1 VSARTPLA
9 ARLLTVA
16 ACAALAATPSASA
29 SPSSS
34 GGPKTPSRATALCG
48 PGDNPEPGMQG
59 ETPLADLEAGRTAA
73 PYVCGMRIVGKLDP
87 WGRGDNAMLKR
98 SRQCAYVYGG
108 GERKGIA
115 VIDASDPKAP
125 KAVGLLDT
133 PGAIGGSET
142 MDVIDTGTRHLLVAG
157 DYSGGLRPPGP
168 APLDIYDISDCTRP
182 KLLTT
187 FYWPAN
193 IHVPKISPDGMRVY
207 ASREYGTDGLMV
219 LDISDPAKP
228 VYMGEYPLVL
238 PGGKAQ
244 RCHDMWI
251 NDGQTRLICAGSVPM
266 IEARKGDSAPSI
278 WDITQIGKS
287 NPEWPTIRFVGTSDI
302 RGQGDHH
309 APLLRVR
316 GRQYLVAANE
326 LRCTAFPRIFDM
338 TDEKSLRM
346 VGEFRL
352 EANDRC
358 LDDPAWAKA
367 NAAGSYGL
375 HYNAVVD
382 DAWGGVA
389 LGLFSFMGSGVRVV
403 DLRDPTHPYEVA
415 YYHPGAIDAPSP
427 PGPLAGKTD
436 SCMSINSFV
445 PETGHIWFVCRSGF
459 YVAELSKAV
468 RAKLGASVL

>member
-1 VSARTPLA
+1 MNKARIA
-9 ARLLTVA
+9 ARLLGAVA
-16 ACAALAATPSASA
+16 GAALLAAPLAAKPPAATPKA
-29 SPSSS
+29 
-34 GGPKTPSRATALCG
+34 PSRATAICG

-59 ETPLADLEAGRTAA
+59 ETPLADLTAGRTAK
-73 PYVCGMRIVGKLDP
+73 PYVCGMRIVARLDP
-87 WGRGDNAMLKR
+87 WDRGENAFLKR
-98 SRQCAYVYGG
+98 SRTCAYVYGG
-108 GERKGIA
+108 GNRKGIA
-115 VIDASDPKAP
+115 VIDASNPSAP

-142 MDVIDTGTRHLLVAG
+142 MDVIDVGDRHLLVAG

-168 APLDIYDISDCTRP
+168 APFDIYDISDCAKP

-193 IHVPKISPDGMRVY
+193 IHVPKISPDGKRVY
-207 ASREYGTDGLMV
+207 ASREYGTDGVMV

-228 VYMGEYPLVL
+228 AYMGEFPLVL

-251 NDGQTRLICAGSVPM
+251 NDDQTRLICAGSVPM

-278 WDITQIGKS
+278 WDITQVGKP

-309 APLLRVR
+309 APLLRVG
-316 GRQYLVAANE
+316 GRPYLVAANE

-338 TDEKSLRM
+338 SDEKALRM

-358 LDDPAWAKA
+358 LADSAWAKA

-382 DAWGGVA
+382 DAWGDVA
-389 LGLFSFMGSGVRVV
+389 LGMFSFMGSGVRIV
-403 DLRDPTHPYEVA
+403 DLRDPTHPREVA
-415 YYHPGAIDAPSP
+415 YYHPGAMEAPAQ
-427 PGPLAGKTD
+427 PGPVAGKTD

-459 YVAELSKAV
+459 YIADLSPAVKAY
-468 RAKLGASVL
+468 LGAGNQRR

>member
-1 VSARTPLA
+1 MMTRS
-9 ARLLTVA
+9 RLIERWLGAA
-16 ACAALAATPSASA
+16 ACAGLMA
-29 SPSSS
+29 SPTANAALSPTDAQRV
-34 GGPKTPSRATALCG
+34 GSRATALCG

-59 ETPLADLEAGRTAA
+59 ETPLADLEAGKTAR
-73 PYVCGMRIVGKLDP
+73 PYVCGMRIVGKLNP
-87 WGRGDNAMLKR
+87 WRRGENFNLKR
-98 SRQCAYVYGG
+98 SRQCAYVHGS

-125 KAVGLLDT
+125 IAVGLLDT
-133 PGAIGGSET
+133 PGAVGGSET
-142 MDVIDTGTRHLLVAG
+142 MDVIDVGERHLLVAG
-157 DYSGGLRPPGP
+157 DYSGGVKPPGS
-168 APLDIYDISDCTRP
+168 APLDIYDISDCTKP

-207 ASREYGTDGLMV
+207 ASREFGTDGVMV

-228 VYMGEYPLVL
+228 FYLGEFPLVL

-251 NDGQTRLICAGSVPM
+251 NEEQTRLICAGSVPM

-278 WDITQIGKS
+278 WDISQVGRDK
-287 NPEWPTIRFVGTSDI
+287 PEWPTIKFVGTSDI

-338 TDEKSLRM
+338 TDEKALRM

-358 LDDPAWAKA
+358 LEDAAWAKA

-382 DAWGGVA
+382 DAWGSVA
-389 LGLFSFMGSGVRVV
+389 LGMFSFMGSGVRIV
-403 DLRDPTHPYEVA
+403 DLRDPTHPREVA
-415 YYHPGAIDAPSP
+415 YFHPGATDAPSP
-427 PGPLAGKTD
+427 LGPLAGKTD

-445 PETGHIWFVCRSGF
+445 PETGHIWFTCRSGF
-459 YVAELSKAV
+459 YIAELSQKV
-468 RAKLGASVL
+468 RAYLGVNMR

>member
-1 VSARTPLA
+1 MSKARIAAAMLA
-9 ARLLTVA
+9 VA
-16 ACAALAATPSASA
+16 AGTTLFAATAA
-29 SPSSS
+29 A
-34 GGPKTPSRATALCG
+34 KAPSRATAICG
-48 PGDNPEPGMQG
+48 PGDNPEPRMQG
-59 ETPLADLEAGRTAA
+59 ETPLADLKAGRTAK
-73 PYVCGMRIVGKLDP
+73 PYVCGMRIVARLDP
-87 WGRGDNAMLKR
+87 WDRGENGFLKR
-98 SRQCAYVYGG
+98 SRTCAYVYGG
-108 GERKGIA
+108 GTRKGIA
-115 VIDASDPKAP
+115 VIDASNPKAP
-125 KAVGLLDT
+125 KAVGLLNT

-142 MDVIDTGTRHLLVAG
+142 MDVIDVGDRHLLVAG

-168 APLDIYDISDCTRP
+168 APLDIYDISDCAKP
-182 KLLTT
+182 KLLST
-187 FYWPAN
+187 FHWPAN

-207 ASREYGTDGLMV
+207 ASREYGTDGVML

-228 VYMGEYPLVL
+228 VYMGEFPLVL

-251 NDGQTRLICAGSVPM
+251 NDEQTRLICAGSVPM

-278 WDITQIGKS
+278 WDITQVGKP
-287 NPEWPTIRFVGTSDI
+287 NPEWPTIRFVGTSDV

-309 APLLRVR
+309 APLLRVG
-316 GRQYLVAANE
+316 GRPYLVAANE

-338 TDEKSLRM
+338 TDEKALRM

-358 LDDPAWAKA
+358 LEDAEWAKA

-382 DAWGGVA
+382 DAWGHVA
-389 LGLFSFMGSGVRVV
+389 LGMFSFMGSGVRIV
-403 DLRDPTHPYEVA
+403 DLRDPTHPREIA
-415 YYHPGAIDAPSP
+415 YYHPGAIDAPSA

-445 PETGHIWFVCRSGF
+445 RETGHIWFVCRSGF
-459 YVAELSKAV
+459 YIAELSPTVKTYLGV
-468 RAKLGASVL
+468 RAN